1 MRSTKVLPGVN
12 AIVKLN
18 SALDGMNGQGETLI
32 SVLLGLLG
40 PRKEHGFYEVY
51 KHWKLVQNSC
61 KSLFPEV

>member
-51 KHWKLVQNSC
+51 KHC
-61 KSLFPEV
+61 